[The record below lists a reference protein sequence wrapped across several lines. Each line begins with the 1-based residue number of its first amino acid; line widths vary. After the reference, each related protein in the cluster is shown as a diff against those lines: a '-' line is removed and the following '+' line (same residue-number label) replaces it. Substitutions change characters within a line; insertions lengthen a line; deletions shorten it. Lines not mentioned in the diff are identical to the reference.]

1 MALARIPAFGPQTP
15 VDLAAFEATIAGEVI
30 TPEDDTYEAA
40 RPVHS
45 LNFDARP
52 AIIVR
57 AANATDV
64 ARTVLFA
71 RESGLELA
79 VRSGGHSLAGYGTVE
94 GGIVLDMGAMK
105 GLYIDAERRL
115 AWAQSGLTA
124 GEFTNAA
131 AEHGLAT
138 PFGDTGSVG
147 IAGLTLGG
155 GIGWLVRKYGLA
167 IDSLVSVE
175 VVTADGRII
184 VANETEHA
192 DLFWAIRGGG
202 GNFGV
207 VTRFQYR
214 LHPVGQVLGG
224 VLFMP
229 FTRDVLRALGPIAAS
244 APRELTTIDFV
255 MALPPAPFVPPH
267 LVGQMSLGIMF
278 VYSGDP
284 QDGHA
289 AIAPFRQVASPM
301 AEVVAP
307 MPYPGIYKFLEG
319 AEAPGH
325 ASHRSVF
332 LPAFDDATVDA
343 ILEFHASAPSPM
355 AMTQLRIM
363 GGAMAD
369 VAPDAT
375 AFAHRDALAMVT
387 ILGMYPDPAD
397 AAVNEDW
404 VRRYYEALR
413 PSATGVYVNFLEE
426 EGEGRIREAYP
437 TATYARLADVKRR
450 YDPSNLFRRNQNIQP
465 AAAQG

>member
-1 MALARIPAFGPQTP
+1 MALARIPAYGPQHP
-15 VDLAAFEATIAGEVI
+15 VDLAAFEAGLAGSI
-30 TPEDDTYEAA
+30 IKPDDDTYEAA
-40 RPVHS
+40 RRVHS
-45 LNFDARP
+45 LNFDVRP
-52 AIIVR
+52 AVIVR
-57 AANATDV
+57 AANASDV

-71 RESGLELA
+71 RESGLDLA
-79 VRSGGHSLAGYGTVE
+79 VRGGGHSLAGYGTVE
-94 GGIVLDMGAMK
+94 GGIVLDMGAMR

-115 AWAQSGLTA
+115 AWAQAGLTA

-131 AEHGLAT
+131 AAHGLAT

-175 VVTADGRII
+175 VVTAEGRII
-184 VANETEHA
+184 VASETDHA

-214 LHPVGQVLGG
+214 LHPVGEVLGG

-244 APRELTTIDFV
+244 APRELTTISFV

-289 AIAPFRQVASPM
+289 AIAPFRQVATPLS
-301 AEVVAP
+301 EVVMP
-307 MPYPGIYKFLEG
+307 MPYPGIYKFLES

-325 ASHRSVF
+325 ASHRSLF
-332 LPAFDDATVDA
+332 LPAFDDATIDT
-343 ILEFHASAPSPM
+343 ILEFHAKATSPM

-375 AFAHRDALAMVT
+375 AFGHRDAHAMVT
-387 ILGMYPDPAD
+387 ILGMYADPAE
-397 AAVNEDW
+397 ASINEDW
-404 VRRYYEALR
+404 VQRYFEQLR
-413 PSATGVYVNFLEE
+413 PVATGVYVNFLEE
-426 EGEGRIREAYP
+426 EGDGRVRDAYP

-450 YDPSNLFRRNQNIQP
+450 YDPSNLFHRNQNIRP
-465 AAAQG
+465 AAQA